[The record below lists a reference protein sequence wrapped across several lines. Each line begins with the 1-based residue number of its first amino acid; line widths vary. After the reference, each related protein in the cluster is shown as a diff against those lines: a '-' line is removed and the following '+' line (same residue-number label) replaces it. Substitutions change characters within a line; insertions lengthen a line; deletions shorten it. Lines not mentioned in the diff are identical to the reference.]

1 MLVNNLGW
9 HNDQSKIS
17 QNFTH
22 FIQME
27 LSKNPKSEND
37 ISLSTVPSYSIHIS
51 NSFFL
56 LLFLWS
62 EVSNKKKKFSLCF
75 CPMYAE
81 SNHIQCCQLVCSFA
95 SFCTTRCT
103 TSNFGS
109 SKNNCTSLTQQ
120 ISIILGMFE
129 CPWIIQSSVILSYF
143 MLPTTTSIKT

>member
-62 EVSNKKKKFSLCF
+62 EVSNKKKKNSLSVFVPCMQNPITFSVVNLCVHL
-75 CPMYAE
+75 PPSVPPGALLA
-81 SNHIQCCQLVCSFA
+81 ILDPLK
-95 SFCTTRCT
+95 TTVH
-103 TSNFGS
+103 
-109 SKNNCTSLTQQ
+109 L
-120 ISIILGMFE
+120 
-129 CPWIIQSSVILSYF
+129 
-143 MLPTTTSIKT
+143 